1 MSFKLSKK
9 DSLGK
14 TELLAHALE
23 KHIVV
28 CAQIDA
34 FNAMMEAA
42 RESIE
47 SARRDYA
54 GAVEKLH
61 KFAART
67 ARTGRQALA
76 AKSEEWHRTPVGEA
90 ARDWI
95 ALYEAFRPEVP
106 TIQFPEEIDV
116 LNDMLL
122 TDFEELPDDP

>member
-14 TELLAHALE
+14 TELLAQALE
-23 KHIVV
+23 KQIVV

-34 FNAMMEAA
+34 CNAMMEAA

-47 SARRDYA
+47 SARKDYA
-54 GAVEKLH
+54 VAVEELQN
-61 KFAART
+61 FADRT
-67 ARTGRQALA
+67 ARTGRKALA
-76 AKSEEWHRTPVGEA
+76 ARSERWQQSTAGEV

-106 TIQFPEEIDV
+106 EIEYPQEIDGLDDV
-116 LNDMLL
+116 LL

>member
-1 MSFKLSKK
+1 MSFKLSKR

-14 TELLAHALE
+14 TELLAQARE

-47 SARRDYA
+47 GARKEYA
-54 GAVEKLH
+54 VAVGQLQD
-61 KFAART
+61 FAAKT
-67 ARTGRQALA
+67 ARTGSEAL
-76 AKSEEWHRTPVGEA
+76 H
-90 ARDWI
+90 ARSQSWQQSPDGLEVREWI
-95 ALYEAFRPEVP
+95 ACYEMFRPEVP
-106 TIQFPEEIDV
+106 TIELPQEIEG
-116 LNDMLL
+116 LNDDLL

>member
-1 MSFKLSKK
+1 MSFKLSKE

-14 TELLAHALE
+14 TELLAQARE

-47 SARRDYA
+47 GARKEYA
-54 GAVEKLH
+54 AAVGQLQD
-61 KFAART
+61 FASRT
-67 ARTGRQALA
+67 ARAGSQALE
-76 AKSEEWHRTPVGEA
+76 AKPAIWQKSPAGVEV
-90 ARDWI
+90 RDWI
-95 ALYEAFRPEVP
+95 ACYEAFLPVVP
-106 TIQFPEEIDV
+106 TVEIPQEIEGVDD
-116 LNDMLL
+116 LLL